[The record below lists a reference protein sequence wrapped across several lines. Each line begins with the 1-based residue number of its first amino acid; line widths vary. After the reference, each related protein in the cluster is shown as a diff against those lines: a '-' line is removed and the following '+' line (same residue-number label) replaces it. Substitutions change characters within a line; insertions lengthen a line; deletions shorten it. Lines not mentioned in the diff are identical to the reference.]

1 MAGGF
6 QVFDRSY
13 GIFGNSGPG
22 GAVARETVINRMNR
36 FENLMSSYK
45 GELSEALAAIRD
57 IKVREVAAPD
67 KLNLPDF
74 QPVRFNNAD
83 MPKYSPSS
91 LNVGDAPILQGVGG
105 LLRDL
110 EIQADWDLPA
120 LPPAPSVSIG
130 DAPVLNAVEKP
141 VRPVV
146 DTDIAIPDA
155 PDIVLPQ
162 MEALAEIVLPV
173 FEFPQLPNFDGVPP
187 SPDGI
192 AVPDA
197 FLNWNEP
204 KYKSELL
211 DDLIGQVG
219 AMMKGGTGIP
229 PVVEDALFA
238 RARERDGAET
248 ERAVQEVVQAWAS
261 RGFTLP
267 QGVLDRQVAAV
278 REQGRLKAAELNR
291 DILIQAATW
300 EIENLRFAVQQG
312 IAVEGLLEN
321 IHENMLNRLFEAAK
335 YSAEAQINVFNARIG
350 LFNAQNQ
357 AFSTLA
363 DVYRTKLDGVRAKL
377 EAYKAALEGQ
387 AVIGDL
393 NRQKVDIFRAK
404 LEAVNMNVER
414 YKTMMSAASLRAD
427 VVAKQFDMYRADIQ
441 AYTEELNAEKLKL
454 DAYQTALQGEKA
466 KVEVYQAQT
475 QAFAST
481 VQAVSNKADVFVKQA
496 NLRMDAAKLGLQ
508 EYSAKIDAYKAQL
521 QAEMDKLQYETQA
534 FSAQVEAW
542 KAGASVSTAE
552 AEMKAKYADMTR
564 QTNIAYAQMQIE
576 QYRANVQQAMS
587 EAQLALEAAKAH
599 GAYSAQ
605 LAAGALSAQHVSAS
619 ISASH
624 GVSESRGQ
632 SESVSHNYSY

>member
-1 MAGGF
+1 MAGDF

-22 GAVARETVINRMNR
+22 GAVARQTVIDRMNR
-36 FENLMSSYK
+36 FEDLMWKYK
-45 GELSEALAAIRD
+45 SELSAALDAIRD
-57 IKVREVAAPD
+57 VKIREVAQPDRLNPPEFAP
-67 KLNLPDF
+67 LP
-74 QPVRFNNAD
+74 FNSGAV
-83 MPKYSPSS
+83 PHYSPSS
-91 LNVGDAPILQGVGG
+91 PNIGDVPVLDGIGG

-110 EIQADWDLPA
+110 EVQADWDLPD
-120 LPPAPSVSIG
+120 LPDAPSVSIG

-173 FEFPQLPNFDGVPP
+173 FEFPQLPDFDGVPP

-197 FLNWNEP
+197 FLNWSEP
-204 KYKSELL
+204 EYKSELL
-211 DDLIGQVG
+211 DDLVGQVG

-363 DVYRTKLDGVRAKL
+363 DVYRTRLDGVRAKL

-427 VVAKQFDMYRADIQ
+427 VVSKQFDMYRSDIQ

-466 KVEVYQAQT
+466 KADVYQAQV
-475 QAFAST
+475 QAFAAT
-481 VQAVSNKADVFVKQA
+481 VRAVSDKADISVKQA
-496 NLRMDAAKLGLQ
+496 NLKMDAAKLGLQ
-508 EYSAKIDAYKAQL
+508 EYSAKIDAYKARL
-521 QAEMDKLQYETQA
+521 QAEMGRIQYETQV
-534 FSAQVEAW
+534 FSAQVDAW
-542 KAGASVSTAE
+542 KAESSASAAQ
-552 AEMKAKYADMTR
+552 AEMQAKYADMAR

-576 QYRANVQQAMS
+576 QYRANVQQAS
-587 EAQLALEAAKAH
+587 NEAQIALEAAKAH
-599 GAYSAQ
+599 GSFSAQ
-605 LAAGALSAQHVSAS
+605 LAAGALSAQHVSAG

>member
-1 MAGGF
+1 MAGDF
-6 QVFDRSY
+6 QVFSRGY
-13 GIFGNSGPG
+13 GEFGNSGPG
-22 GAVARETVINRMNR
+22 GAVARDTVIYRMNR

-45 GELSEALAAIRD
+45 DELSAALAAIRD

-67 KLNLPDF
+67 KLNPPDF
-74 QPVRFNNAD
+74 QPVGFDKAA
-83 MPKYSPSS
+83 MPNYSPSS

-466 KVEVYQAQT
+466 KADVYQAQV